1 MMPSLVSFPALKI
14 EQPIGVFYI
23 GAIMHSDLLSIS
35 YADIRRIETELDDY
49 MGIQRK
55 LSNSRVKELSSFVN
69 NEDATFPT
77 SVILAVEPENIEWD
91 ENANRLKI
99 ISTDGQPMDEIA
111 KIIDGQ
117 HRIEGLKYYKNSKP
131 FQINVSIF
139 VGADLATQA
148 NVFATVN
155 LAQTKVNRSLVYD
168 LYAYEST
175 RSPQKTGHDIA
186 LALDQYDGSP
196 FNKRIKRLGTA
207 TPNRDKEVL
216 TQAAVVE
223 SLMKYIS
230 VNPSEDRNTFIKRM
244 FPRMADSQEH
254 QKLIFRNMWLDRRDT
269 EIAQIIINYF
279 KAVKAKWPE
288 AWDALDRQGNV
299 LPKTNGF
306 KALMR
311 FLRPVYLQL
320 TEVEKGRVPNVDE
333 FGKYFARIDM
343 RDEDFNTVTFPPGT
357 SGEARLYDILIKAIG
372 ESVE

>member
-1 MMPSLVSFPALKI
+1 MTASVIFPALLI
-14 EQPIGVFYI
+14 TQPIGAFYI
-23 GAIMHSDLLSIS
+23 GVISHSDLLSIA
-35 YADIRRIETELDDY
+35 YADIRRMETELDDY

-55 LSNSRVKELSSFVN
+55 LTKSRVKELSGYVN
-69 NEDATFPT
+69 NIDATFPT
-77 SVILAVEPENIEWD
+77 SIILSVDQENIEWNS
-91 ENANRLKI
+91 ESRKLTI
-99 ISTDGQPMDEIA
+99 TSLQGQEMDEVA

-117 HRIEGLKYYKNSKP
+117 HRIEGLRHYKNEEP

-168 LYAYEST
+168 LYSYENT
-175 RSPQKTGHDIA
+175 RSPQKTCHDIA
-186 LALDQYDGSP
+186 VALDRYDDSP

-216 TQAAVVE
+216 TQAALVE

-230 VNPSEDRNTFIKRM
+230 TNPSEDRNTFIKRM
-244 FPRMADSQEH
+244 FPKMADAQELN
-254 QKLIFRNMWLDRRDT
+254 KLIFRNMWLDKRDT

-311 FLRPVYLQL
+311 FLRPVYLQQS
-320 TEVEKGRVPNVDE
+320 EIENGSVPSMDA
-333 FGKYFARIDM
+333 FQTYFDRIDM
-343 RDEDFNTVTFPPGT
+343 KDEDFNTDTFPPGT
-357 SGEARLYDILIKAIG
+357 SGEARLYDILIKSIG
-372 ESVE
+372 G